1 MAADG
6 SRWQPSLLSRQ
17 RGHEP
22 QEAKT
27 EGKCPSR
34 NSLILLAKSRVMS
47 LVDHLVQQ
55 MQERLLPQEH
65 RFLKQYLVPK
75 KLHACIH
82 KREVSDKVYG
92 TYKTDLSEKREYDTE
107 ILRWKTKW
115 QHSPPGKSPA
125 TLAETLERANPVLY
139 PNVSAV
145 LSILLTMPVST
156 ATPERSFSSMR
167 RIKTYLLATMK
178 TERLSS
184 FALMQMC
191 REMHDHR
198 RGGCGP

>member
-1 MAADG
+1 
-6 SRWQPSLLSRQ
+6 
-17 RGHEP
+17 
-22 QEAKT
+22 
-27 EGKCPSR
+27 
-34 NSLILLAKSRVMS
+34 MS

-198 RGGCGP
+198 RGGCGPWFLRQKELHRNPHNSTELGFLSKKYCQDTLTFFKMYQWFQS